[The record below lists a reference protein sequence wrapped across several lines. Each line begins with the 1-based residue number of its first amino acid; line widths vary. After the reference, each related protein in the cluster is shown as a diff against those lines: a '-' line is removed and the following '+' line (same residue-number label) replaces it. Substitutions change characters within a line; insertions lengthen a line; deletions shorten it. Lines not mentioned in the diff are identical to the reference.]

1 MTNKEIEKQLKLL
14 EQRIADLDG
23 KFTGHEAVSKDRYL
37 LTNDRINEL
46 FDIIKMLERR
56 E

>member
-1 MTNKEIEKQLKLL
+1 MTNKETEERLKLL
-14 EQRIADLDG
+14 EKRIVDLDG
-23 KFTGHEAVSKDRYL
+23 RLTGHEAVAKDRYL
-37 LTNDRINEL
+37 LTNDRINEV